1 MPSFCGSACGQ
12 VVGWFRWPPT
22 ALAQWSTISFCT
34 VPGDLCTA
42 CGDHSVDK
50 LSTAVR
56 QPVWIG
62 CLQKVQKNQTV
73 VTCTRMPAF
82 AGSYR
87 HQRLTVEARLL
98 QACNTRTATRCHPA
112 RLLIQ
117 LRIPII
123 LL

>member
-1 MPSFCGSACGQ
+1 
-12 VVGWFRWPPT
+12 
-22 ALAQWSTISFCT
+22 
-34 VPGDLCTA
+34 
-42 CGDHSVDK
+42 VDK

-62 CLQKVQKNQTV
+62 RLQKVQKNQTV